1 MTSSFRFRFHPALRA
16 SIALCIMLTLPPCAH
31 ARLWSCSV
39 FYDGKTQTERFH
51 LMIEAPDAVRAKSR
65 ALVIAPQD
73 RNASRRIPSCSSA
86 YNVVSINA
94 ISH

>member
-1 MTSSFRFRFHPALRA
+1 MISSFRFRFYPGLRA
-16 SIALCIMLTLPPCAH
+16 SIALCIMLSLSPSAH

-39 FYDGKTQTERFH
+39 FYDGKTQTGRFH
-51 LMIEAPDAVRAKSR
+51 LMIEAPDAGRAKSR
-65 ALVIAPQD
+65 ALVVAPPD
-73 RNASRRIPSCSSA
+73 RNASRRIPSCSPA

>member
-16 SIALCIMLTLPPCAH
+16 SIALCIMLSLSPSAH
-31 ARLWSCSV
+31 AKLWSCSV

-51 LMIEAPDAVRAKSR
+51 LMIEAPDAGRAKSR

-73 RNASRRIPSCSSA
+73 RNASRRIPSCSPA
-86 YNVVSINA
+86 YNVISVNA